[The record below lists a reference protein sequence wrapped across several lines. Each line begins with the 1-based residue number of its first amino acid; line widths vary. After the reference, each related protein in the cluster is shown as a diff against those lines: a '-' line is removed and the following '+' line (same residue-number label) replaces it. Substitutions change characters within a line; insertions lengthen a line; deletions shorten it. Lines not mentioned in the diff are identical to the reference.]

1 MDILLRCAAA
11 ALTAAVMGL
20 LIKQKNPELAMLL
33 SIVTVAMIL
42 LAAFS
47 LFAGIWEL
55 RDTVNAIIGRHEELT
70 APLFKCFAVGLL
82 TKISGELCT
91 EASNRAAGT
100 AVELAG
106 TLCALSLMMPL
117 LLGVLKMIGGM
128 L

>member
-1 MDILLRCAAA
+1 MLRCAAA

>member
-1 MDILLRCAAA
+1 MDLLLRCAAA

-42 LAAFS
+42 LASFG

-55 RDTVNAIIGRHEELT
+55 RDTVKAIIGPREELT
-70 APLFKCFAVGLL
+70 GPLFKCFAVGLL
-82 TKISGELCT
+82 TKISAELCA

-106 TLCALSLMMPL
+106 TLCALGLVMPL
-117 LLGVLKMIGGM
+117 LISVLKMIGGM